1 VPVNQWEVAMTD
13 DELMAAFERGAV
25 PAGGFHHE
33 QHVRAAWHYLK
44 AHALPEALGR
54 FCSAL
59 RAFAIA
65 QGAPNL
71 YHETITVSFVLLI
84 NERLARPGA
93 ADSWEAFASDN
104 PDLLSWKPS
113 ILDRYYRRETLESA
127 HARRVFVM
135 PDRGDDVRRVTVAS

>member
-1 VPVNQWEVAMTD
+1 MTD
-13 DELMAAFERGAV
+13 DELMRAFEAGKV
-25 PAGGFHHE
+25 PDGGFHHE
-33 QHVRAAWHYLK
+33 QHVRVAWNYLK
-44 AHALPEALGR
+44 AHPLPEALAR

-59 RAFAIA
+59 KGFAQA

-84 NERLARPGA
+84 NERLARDEA
-93 ADSWEAFASDN
+93 QASWAAFAAAN

-113 ILDRYYRRETLESA
+113 VLDRYYTKDTLDSA

-135 PDRGDDVRRVTVAS
+135 PDRLEPGAVS

>member
-1 VPVNQWEVAMTD
+1 MTD
-13 DELMAAFERGAV
+13 DELMHVFEAGKA
-25 PAGGFHHE
+25 PEGGFHHE
-33 QHVRAAWHYLK
+33 QHVRVAWNYLK
-44 AHALPEALGR
+44 AHPLPDALAR

-59 RAFAIA
+59 KGFAQA

-84 NERLARPGA
+84 NERLARDA
-93 ADSWEAFASDN
+93 APASWHAFAAAN

-113 ILDRYYRRETLESA
+113 ILDRYYTKDTLDSA

-135 PDRGDDVRRVTVAS
+135 PDRLAKAPA

>member
-1 VPVNQWEVAMTD
+1 MTD
-13 DELMAAFERGAV
+13 DELMQGFEAGKA
-25 PAGGFHHE
+25 PEGGFHHE
-33 QHVRAAWHYLK
+33 QHVRVAWNYLK
-44 AHALPEALGR
+44 AHPLPDALAR

-59 RAFAIA
+59 KGFAQA

-84 NERLARPGA
+84 NERLARDDA
-93 ADSWEAFASDN
+93 QASWAAFAAAN

-113 ILDRYYRRETLESA
+113 ILDRYYTKDTLDSA

-135 PDRGDDVRRVTVAS
+135 PDRLAAKLAG

>member
-1 VPVNQWEVAMTD
+1 MTD
-13 DELMAAFERGAV
+13 DELMHAFETGKV
-25 PAGGFHHE
+25 PDGGFHHE
-33 QHVRAAWHYLK
+33 QHVRVAWNYLK
-44 AHALPEALGR
+44 AHSLPEALAR

-59 RAFAIA
+59 KGFAQA

-84 NERLARPGA
+84 NERLARNAGQA
-93 ADSWEAFASDN
+93 SWAAFAAAN

-113 ILDRYYRRETLESA
+113 VLDRYYTKDTLDSA

-135 PDRGDDVRRVTVAS
+135 PDRLDSGPVS

>member
-1 VPVNQWEVAMTD
+1 MPDE
-13 DELMAAFERGAV
+13 ELMHAFEEGKV
-25 PAGGFHHE
+25 PDGGFHHE
-33 QHVRAAWHYLK
+33 QHVRVAWNYLK
-44 AHALPEALGR
+44 AHPLPEALAR

-59 RAFAIA
+59 KGFAQA

-84 NERLARPGA
+84 NERLARIGA
-93 ADSWEAFASDN
+93 PASWDAFAAAN

-113 ILDRYYRRETLESA
+113 ILDRYYTRDTLDSA

-135 PDRGDDVRRVTVAS
+135 PDRLAATGS

>member
-1 VPVNQWEVAMTD
+1 MTD
-13 DELMAAFERGAV
+13 DELMRAFEAGKV
-25 PAGGFHHE
+25 PDGGFHHE
-33 QHVRAAWHYLK
+33 QHVRVAWNYLK
-44 AHALPEALGR
+44 AHPLPEALAR

-59 RAFAIA
+59 KGFAQA

-84 NERLARPGA
+84 NERLARDEA
-93 ADSWEAFASDN
+93 QASWAAFAAAN

-113 ILDRYYRRETLESA
+113 VLDRYYTKDTLDSA

-135 PDRGDDVRRVTVAS
+135 PDRLDIGRRILRPRVGI

>member
-1 VPVNQWEVAMTD
+1 MTD
-13 DELMAAFERGAV
+13 DELMRAFEAGKV
-25 PAGGFHHE
+25 PEGGFHHE
-33 QHVRAAWHYLK
+33 QHVRAAWNYVK
-44 AHALPEALGR
+44 AHPLPEALAR

-59 RAFAIA
+59 KGFAQA

-84 NERLARPGA
+84 NERLARGETQAPW
-93 ADSWEAFASDN
+93 DAFAAAN

-113 ILDRYYRRETLESA
+113 VLDRYYTKNTLDSA

-135 PDRGDDVRRVTVAS
+135 PDRLAAKPAG

>member
-1 VPVNQWEVAMTD
+1 MTD
-13 DELMAAFERGAV
+13 DELMRAFEAGKV
-25 PAGGFHHE
+25 PDGGFHHE
-33 QHVRAAWHYLK
+33 QHVRVAWNYLK
-44 AHALPEALGR
+44 AHALPEALAR

-59 RAFAIA
+59 KGFAQA

-84 NERLARPGA
+84 NERLARDEA
-93 ADSWEAFASDN
+93 QASWAAFAAAN

-113 ILDRYYRRETLESA
+113 VLDRYYTKDTLDSA

-135 PDRGDDVRRVTVAS
+135 PDRLASGVVS

>member
-1 VPVNQWEVAMTD
+1 MTD
-13 DELMAAFERGAV
+13 DELMRAFEAGKV
-25 PAGGFHHE
+25 PDGGFHHE
-33 QHVRAAWHYLK
+33 QHVRVAWNYVK
-44 AHALPEALGR
+44 AHPLPEALAR

-59 RAFAIA
+59 KGFAQA

-84 NERLARPGA
+84 NERLARDEA
-93 ADSWEAFASDN
+93 RASWAAFAAAN

-113 ILDRYYRRETLESA
+113 VLDRYYTKDTLDSA

-135 PDRGDDVRRVTVAS
+135 PDRLAAKPAG

>member
-1 VPVNQWEVAMTD
+1 MTD
-13 DELMAAFERGAV
+13 DELMRAFEAGKV
-25 PAGGFHHE
+25 PDGGFHHE
-33 QHVRAAWHYLK
+33 QHVRVAWNYLK
-44 AHALPEALGR
+44 AHPLPEALAR

-59 RAFAIA
+59 KGFAQA

-84 NERLARPGA
+84 NERLARDEA
-93 ADSWEAFASDN
+93 QASWAAFAAAN

-113 ILDRYYRRETLESA
+113 VLDRYYTKDTLDSA

-135 PDRGDDVRRVTVAS
+135 PDRLAAKLAG

>member
-1 VPVNQWEVAMTD
+1 MTD
-13 DELMAAFERGAV
+13 DELMRVFEAGKV
-25 PAGGFHHE
+25 PDGGFHHE
-33 QHVRAAWHYLK
+33 QHVRVAWNYLK
-44 AHALPEALGR
+44 AHPLPEALAR

-59 RAFAIA
+59 KGFAQA

-84 NERLARPGA
+84 NERLARDEAGA
-93 ADSWEAFASDN
+93 SWAVFAAAN

-113 ILDRYYRRETLESA
+113 VLDRYYTKDTLDSA

-135 PDRGDDVRRVTVAS
+135 PDRLASGPVS